1 VVWRS
6 LREVEAWNM
15 KDTPVAGALGRN
27 FRSNYRRVEV
37 RRPAVIARYRRASA
51 FFAPEA

>member
-6 LREVEAWNM
+6 LREVEAWHM

-37 RRPAVIARYRRASA
+37 WRPAVINRYRRLLS
-51 FFAPEA
+51 FCD